1 MLTILAIWVIASVP
15 LGILVG
21 TLIRKAGE
29 GAQPYGAG
37 GLVSPATMTRA
48 VAVDP
53 SRSVQIYPLLV
64 LR

>member
-29 GAQPYGAG
+29 VSSPQRQPYRVGR
-37 GLVSPATMTRA
+37 LIKVT
-48 VAVDP
+48 
-53 SRSVQIYPLLV
+53 
-64 LR
+64 